1 MVYFSESAD
10 VVLVGGGI
18 ANIMCALKLIGT
30 NKKVLLIEQG
40 NDIYHRKCPKLTTGK
55 CANCKN
61 CSITTGFGGAG
72 FFSDCKLTY
81 SSDVGGDVADYI
93 GKDNFNRL
101 LNDVSDT
108 FTEFGAREEYVY
120 NEEFANSFQ
129 YECSKYGLRLTKY
142 PVRHLGTDGA
152 YDVMKNIYDTLEAAE
167 NITVVCNVKDVT
179 IDFKDKIVGFS
190 KANGHFAYEADYISI
205 AVGRSG
211 SEWLSNLCKA
221 NGIKVS
227 AGLVDLGVRVECPRA
242 ITDKVTDNL
251 YDFKVSYNSST
262 GCNCRTFCVNPGGHV
277 VSEVYADDH
286 TSAIKCV
293 NGHSFAENE
302 SPSTNFAILVS
313 CLFTEPF
320 NQPIEYAKRV
330 CSLVNMLAD
339 DKPMVQRLVDLQAN
353 KRTNDERLKRVIFD
367 PTLTGVSPGDLR
379 YAYPSKIIDS
389 ILEFLD
395 KLDNVIPGISS
406 PGNSTILYGPECK
419 FSSAK
424 LELNNKLQNDKYPNV
439 YFAGDSAGISRG
451 IMQAAVAGMFIA
463 EDILKGE

>member
-1 MVYFSESAD
+1 MVNIREEYD
-10 VVLVGGGI
+10 VILVGGGI
-18 ANIMCALKLIGT
+18 ANIMCALKFIGT
-30 NKKVLLIEQG
+30 DKKVLLIEKG
-40 NDIYHRKCPKLTTGK
+40 NNIYNRVCPKITTGK
-55 CANCKN
+55 CVNCKTCN
-61 CSITTGFGGAG
+61 ITTGFGGAG

-81 SSDVGGDVADYI
+81 TDEVGGDVAEYI
-93 GKDNFNRL
+93 GKDRFKAL
-101 LNDVSDT
+101 LNEVSDI
-108 FTEFGAREEYVY
+108 FTQFGAREEYVY

-152 YDVMKNIYDTLEAAE
+152 YKVMANIYEALDTAS
-167 NITVVCNVKDVT
+167 NITILCVT
-179 IDFKDKIVGFS
+179 EVLSIDFENKVVKIKTNKSNVTYIIG
-190 KANGHFAYEADYISI
+190 KYISV

-211 SEWLSNLCKA
+211 SEWLSNLCKEQ
-221 NGIKVS
+221 GIKIT
-227 AGLVDLGVRVECPRA
+227 AGSVDIGVRVECPRA

-251 YDFKVSYNSST
+251 YDFKVSYHSST
-262 GCNCRTFCVNPGGHV
+262 GNTCRTFCVNPGGHV
-277 VSEVYADDH
+277 VSEVYDG
-286 TSAIKCV
+286 SIKCV

-313 CLFTEPF
+313 CLLTEPF

-339 DKPMVQRLVDLQAN
+339 NKPMVQRLVDLQAN
-353 KRTNDERLKRVIFD
+353 KRTNKERYKRVIFD
-367 PTLTGVSPGDLR
+367 PTLEGAEPGDLR
-379 YAYPSKIIDS
+379 YAFPSKIVDS

-424 LELNNKLQNDKYPNV
+424 LDLNNKLQNDNFPGV

-451 IMQAAVAGMFIA
+451 IMQAAVAGTFIA
-463 EDILKGE
+463 EDICKGE